1 MIAIYIILAVLSII
15 LLIASFFTV
24 QQQTV
29 AIVERFGRFRKIY
42 TSGLNMKIP
51 LIDRIV
57 ARVNMRLMQLD
68 VEVETKTLDNVFV
81 KIVSSVQYKVV
92 PDRIYDSYYS
102 LQDSREQILA
112 YVFDVIR
119 AQVPKLKLDD
129 LFSKKDEIADCVK
142 SELKEVMHEFGFDIV
157 KSLVTDINPDSK
169 VKSAMNEINEAQ
181 RLRMAAFERAE
192 AEKIVKIKHAEAESE
207 SMVLHG
213 NGIAGQRKVIL
224 DGLKASLQHFQ
235 EDVAGA
241 SAHDAMALI
250 LMSQYFDTLK
260 EMTANGKMNSILLPH
275 SPAALGDIQQQ
286 IVQAIMTAGQ
296 MDVVDR

>member
-1 MIAIYIILAVLSII
+1 MIALYTFSIFA
-15 LLIASFFTV
+15 LLVVFVASVFTV

-29 AIVERFGRFRKIY
+29 AIVERFGKFHKIY

-51 LIDRIV
+51 LVDRIV
-57 ARVNMRLMQLD
+57 SRVNLRLMQLD

-92 PDRIYDSYYS
+92 PDRIYDSFYS

-119 AQVPKLKLDD
+119 AQVPKLNLDD
-129 LFSKKDEIADCVK
+129 LFSKKDDIAVSVK
-142 SELKEVMHEFGFDIV
+142 SELQEVMHEFGFDIV

-207 SMVLHG
+207 SMILHG

-224 DGLKASLQHFQ
+224 DGLKSSLRHFQ
-235 EDVAGA
+235 EDVTGTT
-241 SAHDAMALI
+241 AHDAMALI

-260 EMTANGKMNSILLPH
+260 EMTANGRMNSILLPH

-296 MDVVDR
+296 LDTTH